1 MNNERNTTIMSTPIT
16 KEDIDIRKQEADANI
31 ERQFDKLLWELHHA
45 ESSVTRMRQM
55 FQQCHK
61 EEDHKSAAQTLSWAM
76 RDVGAV
82 DAYVDFG
89 VEAAIEYRRAY
100 DNS

>member
-1 MNNERNTTIMSTPIT
+1 MSTHIT

-31 ERQFDKLLWELHHA
+31 ERRFDQLLWELRHA
-45 ESSVTRMRQM
+45 EASVTRMRQL

-82 DAYVDFG
+82 DPYVELG
-89 VEAAIEYRRAY
+89 VEAAIEYRKAY
-100 DNS
+100 DNA